1 MAKAVGIDL
10 GTTNS
15 VIAVMEGG
23 RPDVIVNAE
32 GARTTPSVVAYKGE
46 ERLVGQIARRQAALN
61 PAATLFEVKR
71 FIGRRWDEVKEE
83 AARSPF
89 HVKEGPSGSV
99 RIEVEG
105 KDLAPEQV
113 SAEVLRKLVTDA
125 GAKLGQ
131 KITDAVITVPA
142 YFDNSQR
149 EATKQAGEIAGLNV
163 LRVINEPTAAALAY
177 GLERKGNETVL
188 VFDLGGGTF
197 DVTILELGEGVFEVK
212 STSGDTALG
221 GADFDQHIVDWLAE
235 EFNKEHSFD
244 LRKDKQALQRLIEA
258 AEKAKIE
265 LSNAS
270 ETSISLPFI
279 TFDPENR
286 TPMHLETTLTRAKF
300 EELTADLLKRVR
312 QPVEQALSD
321 AKLSASE
328 INEIILVG
336 GSTRIPA
343 VKRIVQEIT
352 NKTPNE
358 SVNPDEAVALGAAV
372 QAGIIQGD
380 SSLGDIVLV
389 DVTPLT
395 LGVEVKGGMIAPM
408 ITRNTAVPAKKTEI
422 YTTADNN
429 QPGVEINVLQGERPV
444 AADNKS
450 LGRFKLEGIPP
461 MPAGRPQIEVT
472 FDIDANGI
480 LHVNAKEKTSG
491 KEASIRIE
499 NTTTLDKN
507 DVERMVQE
515 AEQNASADKERKEKI
530 EKRNA
535 LDSLRVQASQ
545 QIEEN
550 ANAPQEAKDKLKA
563 LADEAEQV
571 VNSDD
576 DDKISDVQ
584 KRLEEELR
592 AFMTANQAAGD
603 AGATTAQAEPNQND
617 TVDATEQTNSTE
629 TGKVSTEKK
638 DDVVDA
644 DFKPV

>member
-1 MAKAVGIDL
+1 MPKAVGIDL

-15 VIAVMEGG
+15 VISVMEGG
-23 RPDVIVNAE
+23 RPEVIVNAE
-32 GARTTPSVVAYKGE
+32 GARTTPSVVAYKGD

-71 FIGRRWDEVKEE
+71 FIGRRWDEIKEE
-83 AARSPF
+83 AGRSPF
-89 HVKEGPSGSV
+89 TVKEGPGGSV
-99 RIEVEG
+99 RIEVNG
-105 KDLAPEQV
+105 QDLAPEQV
-113 SAEVLRKLVTDA
+113 SAEVLRKLVNDA
-125 GAKLGQ
+125 SAKLGE
-131 KITDAVITVPA
+131 KIKDVVITVPA

-197 DVTILELGEGVFEVK
+197 DVTILELGDGVFEVK
-212 STSGDTALG
+212 STSGDTHLG
-221 GADFDQHIVDWLAE
+221 GADFDQRIVDWLAT
-235 EFNKEHSFD
+235 EFQKDNSFD

-265 LSNAS
+265 LSNAT

-279 TFDPENR
+279 TFDPETR
-286 TPMHLETTLTRAKF
+286 TPMHLERTLSRAKF
-300 EELTADLLKRVR
+300 EEITSDLLRRVR
-312 QPVEQALSD
+312 KPVEQALAD
-321 AKLSASE
+321 AKLDASKIDE
-328 INEIILVG
+328 VILVG

-343 VKRIVQEIT
+343 VKRIVQELIG
-352 NKTPNE
+352 KTPNE

-408 ITRNTAVPAKKTEI
+408 ITRNTTVPAKKTEI
-422 YTTADNN
+422 YTTAENN
-429 QPGVEINVLQGERPV
+429 QPGVEINVLQGERPM

-461 MPAGRPQIEVT
+461 MRAGQAQIEVT

-480 LHVNAKEKTSG
+480 LHVTAKEKTSG
-491 KEASIRIE
+491 KESSIRIE
-499 NTTTLDKN
+499 NTTTLDKS

-515 AEQNASADKERKEKI
+515 AEQNAAADKLRREKV
-530 EKRNA
+530 EKRNN
-535 LDSLRVQASQ
+535 LDSLRVQATS

-550 ANAPQEAKDKLKA
+550 EGAAQAAKDKLKA
-563 LADEAEQV
+563 AADEAEEAIR
-571 VNSDD
+571 SDD
-576 DDKISDVQ
+576 DARIEAAQ
-584 KRLEEELR
+584 KNLEEELR
-592 AFMTANQAAGD
+592 AFMTAAQGQGQAQGD
-603 AGATTAQAEPNQND
+603 D
-617 TVDATEQTNSTE
+617 TVNL
-629 TGKVSTEKK
+629 GKDKQD
-638 DDVVDA
+638 DDVIDA
-644 DFKPV
+644 DFKPAE

>member
-23 RPDVIVNAE
+23 RPEVIVNAE
-32 GARTTPSVVAYKGE
+32 GARTTPSVIAYKGE
-46 ERLVGQIARRQAALN
+46 ETLVGQIARRQAALN

-89 HVKEGPSGSV
+89 TVKEGPGGSV
-99 RIEVEG
+99 RIEVNG

-113 SAEVLRKLVTDA
+113 SAEVLRKLVGDA
-125 GAKLGQ
+125 SSKLGQ

-149 EATKQAGEIAGLNV
+149 EATRQAGEIAGLNV

-197 DVTILELGEGVFEVK
+197 DVTILELGDGVFEVK
-212 STSGDTALG
+212 STAGDTHLG
-221 GADFDQHIVDWLAE
+221 GADFDHRIVDWLAE
-235 EFNKEHSFD
+235 EFQKEHNFD

-258 AEKAKIE
+258 AEKAKID

-279 TFDPENR
+279 TFDPETR
-286 TPMHLETTLTRAKF
+286 TPMHVEKTLSRAKF
-300 EELTADLLKRVR
+300 EELTADLLRRVR
-312 QPVEQALSD
+312 KPVEQALSD
-321 AKLSASE
+321 AKLSASQ
-328 INEIILVG
+328 INEVILVG

-352 NKTPNE
+352 GKTPNE

-408 ITRNTAVPAKKTEI
+408 ITRNTTVPAKKTEI
-422 YTTADNN
+422 YTTAENN
-429 QPGVEINVLQGERPV
+429 QPGVEINVLQGERPM

-461 MPAGRPQIEVT
+461 MPAGRAQIEVT

-480 LHVNAKEKTSG
+480 LNVTAREKTTG
-491 KEASIRIE
+491 KESSIRIE
-499 NTTTLDKN
+499 NTTTLDKS

-515 AEQNASADKERKEKI
+515 AEQNAAADKARKEKV
-530 EKRNA
+530 EKRNQ
-535 LDSLRVQASQ
+535 LDSLRVQALQ

-550 ANAPQEAKDKLKA
+550 TAASQDAKDKLKA
-563 LADEAEQV
+563 LTDEAEEAVQ
-571 VNSDD
+571 SDD
-576 DDKISDVQ
+576 EGKISDVQ

-592 AFMTANQAAGD
+592 TFMTANQSNNEG
-603 AGATTAQAEPNQND
+603 T
-617 TVDATEQTNSTE
+617 ATEA
-629 TGKVSTEKK
+629 KK
-638 DDVVDA
+638 DDDVVDA
-644 DFKPV
+644 DFKPAD

>member
-1 MAKAVGIDL
+1 MPKAVGIDL

-23 RPDVIVNAE
+23 RPEVIVNAE

-71 FIGRRWDEVKEE
+71 FIGRNWNEVKDE

-89 HVKEGPSGSV
+89 TVKEGPSGSV
-99 RIEVEG
+99 RIEVNG

-113 SAEVLRKLVTDA
+113 SAEVLRKMVADA
-125 GAKLGQ
+125 SAKLGVSI
-131 KITDAVITVPA
+131 KDVVITVPA

-177 GLERKGNETVL
+177 GLERKGNETIL

-197 DVTILELGEGVFEVK
+197 DVTILELGDGVFEVK
-212 STSGDTALG
+212 STSGDTHLG
-221 GADFDQHIVDWLAE
+221 GADFDQRIVDWLAG
-235 EFNKEHSFD
+235 EFQKDHNFD

-258 AEKAKIE
+258 SEKAKIE
-265 LSNAS
+265 LSSAS

-279 TFDPENR
+279 TFDPETR
-286 TPMHLETTLTRAKF
+286 TPMHLERTLSRAKF
-300 EELTADLLKRVR
+300 EEMTADLLRRVR
-312 QPVEQALSD
+312 EPVQQALAD
-321 AKLSASE
+321 AKLDASKIDE
-328 INEIILVG
+328 VILVG

-343 VKRIVQEIT
+343 VKRIVQDIIG
-352 NKTPNE
+352 KTPNE

-372 QAGIIQGD
+372 QAGIILGD

-422 YTTADNN
+422 YTTAENN
-429 QPGVEINVLQGERPV
+429 QPGVEIVVLQGERPM
-444 AADNKS
+444 ASDNKS

-461 MPAGRPQIEVT
+461 MPAGRAQIEVT

-480 LHVNAKEKTSG
+480 LHVTAKEKTSG
-491 KEASIRIE
+491 KESSIRIE
-499 NTTTLDKN
+499 NTTTLDKS
-507 DVERMVQE
+507 DVEKMVRE
-515 AEQNASADKERKEKI
+515 AEQNADADKLRREKV

-535 LDSLRVQASQ
+535 LDSLRVQAVQ
-545 QIEEN
+545 AIEEN
-550 ANAPQEAKDKLKA
+550 ASADQGLKDKVKA
-563 LADEAEQV
+563 LADEAEEAIRT
-571 VNSDD
+571 DD
-576 DDKISDVQ
+576 DAKISDVQ
-584 KRLEEELR
+584 KRLEEGLREL
-592 AFMTANQAAGD
+592 MTAAQQAGAAPAAEPQSAAGQARKDD
-603 AGATTAQAEPNQND
+603 A
-617 TVDATEQTNSTE
+617 
-629 TGKVSTEKK
+629 
-638 DDVVDA
+638 DVVDA
-644 DFKPV
+644 DFKPAD

>member
-23 RPDVIVNAE
+23 RPEVIVNAE
-32 GARTTPSVVAYKGE
+32 GNRTTPSVVAYKGD

-61 PAATLFEVKR
+61 PQATLFEVKR
-71 FIGRRWDEVKEE
+71 FIGRRWDEVKED
-83 AARSPF
+83 AARTPF
-89 HVKEGPSGSV
+89 TVKEGPGGSV

-113 SAEVLRKLVTDA
+113 SAEVLRKLVGDA
-125 GAKLGQ
+125 SAKLGQ

-177 GLERKGNETVL
+177 GLERQGDETIL

-197 DVTILELGEGVFEVK
+197 DVTILELGDGVFEVK
-212 STSGDTALG
+212 STAGDTHLG
-221 GADFDQHIVDWLAE
+221 GADFDHRIVDWLAD
-235 EFNKEHSFD
+235 EFNKEHNFD

-279 TFDPENR
+279 TFDPETR
-286 TPMHLETTLTRAKF
+286 TPLHLERSLSRAKF

-312 QPVEQALSD
+312 QPVEQAMRDAGISSSD
-321 AKLSASE
+321 L
-328 INEIILVG
+328 NEVILVG

-343 VKRIVQEIT
+343 VKRIVQDIT
-352 NKTPNE
+352 GKTPNE

-380 SSLGDIVLV
+380 SNLGDIVLV

-422 YTTADNN
+422 YTTAENN
-429 QPGVEINVLQGERPV
+429 QPGVEINVLQGERPM

-461 MPAGRPQIEVT
+461 MRAGQAQIEVT

-480 LHVNAKEKTSG
+480 LNVTAKEKTTG
-491 KEASIRIE
+491 KESSITIE
-499 NTTTLDKN
+499 NTTTLDKS

-515 AEQNASADKERKEKI
+515 AEQNAEADKQRKERV
-530 EKRNA
+530 EKRNM
-535 LDSLRVQASQ
+535 LDQMRVQALQ
-545 QIEEN
+545 QIDEN
-550 ANAPQEAKDKLKA
+550 AAAPQDAKDRLKA
-563 LADEAEQV
+563 VADEAEQA

-576 DDKISDVQ
+576 DARIAEVQ
-584 KRLEEELR
+584 GRLEEELR
-592 AFMTANQAAGD
+592 NFMTQNSSAAQGQAD
-603 AGATTAQAEPNQND
+603 AGQPGAAAQGQD
-617 TVDATEQTNSTE
+617 
-629 TGKVSTEKK
+629 
-638 DDVVDA
+638 DDVIDA
-644 DFKPV
+644 DFTPADDNK

>member
-32 GARTTPSVVAYKGE
+32 GGRTTPSVVAYKGE

-61 PAATLFEVKR
+61 PASTLFEVKR

-89 HVKEGPSGSV
+89 TVKEGPGGSV
-99 RIEVEG
+99 RITVDG

-113 SAEVLRKLVTDA
+113 SAEVLRKLVQDA
-125 GAKLGQ
+125 SAKLGQ

-197 DVTILELGEGVFEVK
+197 DVTILELGDGVFEVK
-212 STSGDTALG
+212 STAGDTHLG
-221 GADFDQHIVDWLAE
+221 GADFDHRIVDWLAG
-235 EFNKEHSFD
+235 EFQKEHSFD

-258 AEKAKIE
+258 AEKAKID

-270 ETSISLPFI
+270 ETTISLPFI
-279 TFDPENR
+279 TFDPETR
-286 TPMHLETTLTRAKF
+286 TPMHLERTLTRAKF
-300 EELTADLLKRVR
+300 EELTADLLRRVR
-312 QPVEQALSD
+312 KPVEQALSD
-321 AKLSASE
+321 AKLDASKIDE
-328 INEIILVG
+328 VILVG

-380 SSLGDIVLV
+380 SALGDIVLV

-408 ITRNTAVPAKKTEI
+408 ITRNTTVPAKKTEI
-422 YTTADNN
+422 YTTAENN
-429 QPGVEINVLQGERPV
+429 QPGVEINVLQGERPM
-444 AADNKS
+444 ASDNKS

-461 MPAGRPQIEVT
+461 MRAGQPQIEVT

-480 LHVNAKEKTSG
+480 LHVTAKEKQSG
-491 KEASIRIE
+491 KESSIRIE
-499 NTTTLDKN
+499 NTTTLDKS

-515 AEQNASADKERKEKI
+515 AEQNAAADKARKERV
-530 EKRNA
+530 EKRNN
-535 LDSLRVQASQ
+535 LDSLRVQALA

-550 ANAPQEAKDKLKA
+550 EGAAQDAKDRLKA
-563 LADEAEQV
+563 AADEAEEAV
-571 VNSDD
+571 RADD
-576 DDKISDVQ
+576 DAKIDAAQ
-584 KRLEEELR
+584 KKLEEELR
-592 AFMTANQAAGD
+592 GFMTAAQQGQAQPQAD
-603 AGATTAQAEPNQND
+603 AG
-617 TVDATEQTNSTE
+617 
-629 TGKVSTEKK
+629 TGSAPKAD
-638 DDVVDA
+638 DDVIDA
-644 DFKPV
+644 DFKPAE

>member
-1 MAKAVGIDL
+1 MPKAVGIDL

-15 VIAVMEGG
+15 VISVMEGG
-23 RPDVIVNAE
+23 RPEVIVNAE
-32 GARTTPSVVAYKGE
+32 GARTTPSVVAFKGD

-61 PAATLFEVKR
+61 PQATLFEVKR
-71 FIGRRWDEVKEE
+71 FIGRRWDEVSEE

-89 HVKEGPSGSV
+89 KVKEGPGGSV
-99 RIEVEG
+99 RIEVAG
-105 KDLAPEQV
+105 KDYAPEQV
-113 SAEVLRKLVTDA
+113 SAEVLRKLVQDA
-125 GAKLGQ
+125 SAKLGE
-131 KITDAVITVPA
+131 KIRDVVITVPA

-197 DVTILELGEGVFEVK
+197 DVTILELGDGVFEVK
-212 STSGDTALG
+212 STSGDTHLG
-221 GADFDQHIVDWLAE
+221 GADFDQRIVNWLAT
-235 EFNKEHSFD
+235 EFQKENSFD
-244 LRKDKQALQRLIEA
+244 LRKDPQALQRLIEA

-270 ETSISLPFI
+270 ETTISLPFI
-279 TFDPENR
+279 TFDPETR
-286 TPMHLETTLTRAKF
+286 TPQHLERNLSRAKF
-300 EELTADLLKRVR
+300 EELTADLLRRVR

-321 AKLSASE
+321 AKLSASG
-328 INEIILVG
+328 IDEIILVG

-343 VKRIVQEIT
+343 VKRIVQELT
-352 NKTPNE
+352 GKTPNE

-395 LGVEVKGGMIAPM
+395 MGVEVKGGMIAPM
-408 ITRNTAVPAKKTEI
+408 ITRNTTVPAKKTEI
-422 YTTADNN
+422 YTTAENN
-429 QPGVEINVLQGERPV
+429 QPGVEINVLQGERPM

-480 LHVNAKEKTSG
+480 LHVTAREKTSG

-499 NTTTLDKN
+499 NTTTLDKS
-507 DVERMVQE
+507 DVEKMVQE
-515 AEQNASADKERKEKI
+515 AEQNAEADKKRRERV
-530 EKRNA
+530 EKRNN
-535 LDSLRVQASQ
+535 LDSLRVQALG

-550 ANAPQEAKDKLKA
+550 AGASEDAKTKLKA
-563 LADEAEQV
+563 AADEAEEAV
-571 VNSDD
+571 RSDD
-576 DDKISDVQ
+576 DQKIADAQ

-592 AFMTANQAAGD
+592 TFMTASQSQGGQGPQDGPQGGRGAAR
-603 AGATTAQAEPNQND
+603 QE
-617 TVDATEQTNSTE
+617 
-629 TGKVSTEKK
+629 
-638 DDVVDA
+638 DDVIDA
-644 DFKPV
+644 DFKPAE

>member
-1 MAKAVGIDL
+1 MPKAVGIDL

-71 FIGRRWDEVKEE
+71 FIGRNWNEVKDE

-89 HVKEGPSGSV
+89 TVKEGPSGSV
-99 RIEVEG
+99 RIEVNG

-113 SAEVLRKLVTDA
+113 SAEVLRKMVADA
-125 GAKLGQ
+125 SSKLGVSI
-131 KITDAVITVPA
+131 KDVVITVPA

-177 GLERKGNETVL
+177 GLERKGNETIL

-197 DVTILELGEGVFEVK
+197 DVTILELGDGVFEVK
-212 STSGDTALG
+212 STSGDTHLG
-221 GADFDQHIVDWLAE
+221 GADFDQRIVDWLAG
-235 EFNKEHSFD
+235 EFQKEHSFD

-258 AEKAKIE
+258 SEKAKIE
-265 LSNAS
+265 LSSAS

-279 TFDPENR
+279 TFDPETR
-286 TPMHLETTLTRAKF
+286 TPMHLERTLSRAKF
-300 EELTADLLKRVR
+300 EEMTADLLKRVR
-312 QPVEQALSD
+312 EPVQQALAD
-321 AKLSASE
+321 AKLDASKIDE
-328 INEIILVG
+328 VILVG

-343 VKRIVQEIT
+343 VKRIVQDIIG
-352 NKTPNE
+352 KTPNE

-372 QAGIIQGD
+372 QAGIILGD

-422 YTTADNN
+422 YTTAENN
-429 QPGVEINVLQGERPV
+429 QPGVEIVVLQGERPM

-461 MPAGRPQIEVT
+461 MPAGRAQIEVT

-480 LHVNAKEKTSG
+480 LHVTAKEKTSG
-491 KEASIRIE
+491 KESSIRIE
-499 NTTTLDKN
+499 NTTTLDKG
-507 DVERMVQE
+507 DVEKMVRE
-515 AEQNASADKERKEKI
+515 AEQNADADKVRREKV

-535 LDSLRVQASQ
+535 LDSLRVQATQ
-545 QIEEN
+545 AIEEN
-550 ANAPQEAKDKLKA
+550 ASADQGLKDKVKG
-563 LADEAEQV
+563 LADEAEEAIRT
-571 VNSDD
+571 DD
-576 DDKISDVQ
+576 DAKIADVQ
-584 KRLEEELR
+584 KRLEEGLREL
-592 AFMTANQAAGD
+592 MTAAQQAPAGEQPAADRKDD
-603 AGATTAQAEPNQND
+603 A
-617 TVDATEQTNSTE
+617 
-629 TGKVSTEKK
+629 
-638 DDVVDA
+638 DVVDA
-644 DFKPV
+644 DFKPAD

>member
-23 RPDVIVNAE
+23 RPEVIVNAE
-32 GARTTPSVVAYKGE
+32 GNRTTPSVVAYKGD

-61 PAATLFEVKR
+61 PQATLFEVKR
-71 FIGRRWDEVKEE
+71 FIGRRWDEVKDE

-89 HVKEGPSGSV
+89 TVKEGPGGSV
-99 RIEVEG
+99 RIEVDG
-105 KDLAPEQV
+105 KDYAPEQV
-113 SAEVLRKLVTDA
+113 SAEVLRKLVGDA
-125 GAKLGQ
+125 SAKLGQ

-177 GLERKGNETVL
+177 GLERKGDETIL

-197 DVTILELGEGVFEVK
+197 DVTILELGDGVFEVK
-212 STSGDTALG
+212 STSGDTSLG
-221 GADFDQHIVDWLAE
+221 GADFDQRIVDWLAE
-235 EFNKEHSFD
+235 EFNKEHNFD

-279 TFDPENR
+279 TFDPETR
-286 TPMHLETTLTRAKF
+286 TPLHLERTLSRAKF

-312 QPVEQALSD
+312 QPVEQAMRDAGVSSSD
-321 AKLSASE
+321 L
-328 INEIILVG
+328 NEVILVG

-343 VKRIVQEIT
+343 VKRIVKDLTGKE
-352 NKTPNE
+352 PNE

-380 SSLGDIVLV
+380 SNLGDIVLV

-422 YTTADNN
+422 YTTAENN
-429 QPGVEINVLQGERPV
+429 QPGVEINVLQGERPM

-461 MPAGRPQIEVT
+461 MRAGQAQIEVT

-480 LHVNAKEKTSG
+480 LNVTAKEKTTG
-491 KEASIRIE
+491 KESSITIE
-499 NTTTLDKN
+499 NTTTLDKS
-507 DVERMVQE
+507 DVERMVKE
-515 AEQNASADKERKEKI
+515 AEQNAEADKARKERV

-535 LDSLRVQASQ
+535 LDQMRVQALQ
-545 QIEEN
+545 QIDEN
-550 ANAPQEAKDKLKA
+550 AAAPQDAKDRLKA
-563 LADEAEQV
+563 VADEAEQAV
-571 VNSDD
+571 GSDD
-576 DDKISDVQ
+576 DSRIAEVQ
-584 KRLEEELR
+584 GRLEEELR
-592 AFMTANQAAGD
+592 NFMTQNSAAAGAQEG
-603 AGATTAQAEPNQND
+603 AGQPGAAQDQ
-617 TVDATEQTNSTE
+617 
-629 TGKVSTEKK
+629 
-638 DDVVDA
+638 DDVIDA
-644 DFKPV
+644 DFKPADDNK

>member
-32 GARTTPSVVAYKGE
+32 GGRTTPSVVAYKGE

-61 PAATLFEVKR
+61 PASTLFEVKR

-89 HVKEGPSGSV
+89 TVKEGPGGSV
-99 RIEVEG
+99 RITVDG

-113 SAEVLRKLVTDA
+113 SAEVLRKLVQDA
-125 GAKLGQ
+125 SAKLGQ

-197 DVTILELGEGVFEVK
+197 DVTILELGDGVFEVK
-212 STSGDTALG
+212 STAGDTHLG
-221 GADFDQHIVDWLAE
+221 GADFDHRIVDWLAG
-235 EFNKEHSFD
+235 EFQKEHSFD

-258 AEKAKIE
+258 AEKAKID

-270 ETSISLPFI
+270 ETTISLPFI
-279 TFDPENR
+279 TFDPETR
-286 TPMHLETTLTRAKF
+286 TPMHLERTLTRAKF
-300 EELTADLLKRVR
+300 EELTADLLRRVR
-312 QPVEQALSD
+312 KPVEQALSD
-321 AKLSASE
+321 AKLDASKIDE
-328 INEIILVG
+328 VILVG

-380 SSLGDIVLV
+380 SALGDIVLV

-408 ITRNTAVPAKKTEI
+408 ITRNTTVPAKKTEI
-422 YTTADNN
+422 YTTAENN
-429 QPGVEINVLQGERPV
+429 QPGVEINVLQGERPM
-444 AADNKS
+444 ASDNKS

-461 MPAGRPQIEVT
+461 MRAGQPQIEVT

-480 LHVNAKEKTSG
+480 LHVTAKEKQSG
-491 KEASIRIE
+491 KESSIRIE
-499 NTTTLDKN
+499 NTTTLDKS

-515 AEQNASADKERKEKI
+515 AEQNAAADKARKERV
-530 EKRNA
+530 EKRNN
-535 LDSLRVQASQ
+535 LDSLRVQALA

-550 ANAPQEAKDKLKA
+550 EGAAQDAKDRLKA
-563 LADEAEQV
+563 AADEAEEAV
-571 VNSDD
+571 RADD
-576 DDKISDVQ
+576 DAKIDAAQ
-584 KRLEEELR
+584 KKLEEELR
-592 AFMTANQAAGD
+592 GFMTAAQQGQAQPQAD
-603 AGATTAQAEPNQND
+603 AGAGSAPKAD
-617 TVDATEQTNSTE
+617 
-629 TGKVSTEKK
+629 
-638 DDVVDA
+638 DDVIDA
-644 DFKPV
+644 DFKPAE

>member
-23 RPDVIVNAE
+23 RPEVIVNAE

-71 FIGRRWDEVKEE
+71 FIGRRWDEIKDE
-83 AARSPF
+83 AERSPF
-89 HVKEGPSGSV
+89 NVKEGPGGSV
-99 RIEVEG
+99 RIEVDG

-113 SAEVLRKLVTDA
+113 SAEVLRKLVSDA
-125 GAKLGQ
+125 SSKLGQ

-197 DVTILELGEGVFEVK
+197 DVTILELGDGVFEVK
-212 STSGDTALG
+212 STAGDTHLG
-221 GADFDQHIVDWLAE
+221 GADFDHRIVNWLAE
-235 EFNKEHSFD
+235 EFEKEHNFD

-286 TPMHLETTLTRAKF
+286 TPMHLERTLSRAKF
-300 EELTADLLKRVR
+300 EELTADLLRRVR
-312 QPVEQALSD
+312 KPVEQALAD
-321 AKLSASE
+321 AKLDSSKIDE
-328 INEIILVG
+328 VILVG

-343 VKRIVQEIT
+343 VKRIVQELIS
-352 NKTPNE
+352 KAPNE
-358 SVNPDEAVALGAAV
+358 SINPDEAVALGAAV

-380 SSLGDIVLV
+380 SDLGDIVLV

-408 ITRNTAVPAKKTEI
+408 ITRNTTVPAKKTEI

-429 QPGVEINVLQGERPV
+429 QPGVEINVLQGERPM

-480 LHVNAKEKTSG
+480 LNVTAKEKTSG

-499 NTTTLDKN
+499 NTTTLDKS
-507 DVERMVQE
+507 DVERMVEE
-515 AEQNASADKERKEKI
+515 AEQNAEADKARKEKV
-530 EKRNA
+530 EKRNT
-535 LDSLRVQASQ
+535 LDSMRVQALT

-550 ANAPQEAKDKLKA
+550 EKAPQEAKDKLKA
-563 LADEAEQV
+563 AADEAEAAIS
-571 VNSDD
+571 SDD
-576 DDKISDVQ
+576 DDKIAEAQ
-584 KRLEEELR
+584 KKLEEELR
-592 AFMTANQAAGD
+592 TFMTENQPAGEAGP
-603 AGATTAQAEPNQND
+603 AGAAADGPD
-617 TVDATEQTNSTE
+617 L
-629 TGKVSTEKK
+629 GKKEGADKK
-638 DDVVDA
+638 DDDVIDA
-644 DFKPV
+644 DFKPAD

>member
-1 MAKAVGIDL
+1 MPKAVGIDL

-23 RPDVIVNAE
+23 RPEVIVNAE

-61 PAATLFEVKR
+61 PQATLFEVKR

-83 AARSPF
+83 ASRSPF
-89 HVKEGPSGSV
+89 TVKEGPGGSV
-99 RIEVEG
+99 RIEVNG

-113 SAEVLRKLVTDA
+113 SAEVLRKLVSDA
-125 GAKLGQ
+125 SAKLGQ
-131 KITDAVITVPA
+131 KVTEAVITVPA

-177 GLERKGNETVL
+177 GLEKKGNETVL

-197 DVTILELGEGVFEVK
+197 DVTVLEIGDGVFEVK
-212 STSGDTALG
+212 STAGDTHLG
-221 GADFDQHIVDWLAE
+221 GADFDYRIVDWLAQD
-235 EFNKEHSFD
+235 FQKEHNFD

-258 AEKAKIE
+258 AEKAKID

-279 TFDPENR
+279 TFDPETR
-286 TPMHLETTLTRAKF
+286 TPMHLEKALTRAKF

-321 AKLSASE
+321 AKMSASDL
-328 INEIILVG
+328 NEVIMVG

-352 NKTPNE
+352 GKTPNE

-380 SSLGDIVLV
+380 SALGDIVLV

-395 LGVEVKGGMIAPM
+395 LGVEVRGGMINPM
-408 ITRNTAVPAKKTEI
+408 ISRNTPVPAKKTEV
-422 YTTADNN
+422 YTTAENN
-429 QPGVEINVLQGERPV
+429 QPGVEVVVLQGERPM

-461 MPAGRPQIEVT
+461 MPAGQPQIEVT

-480 LHVNAKEKTSG
+480 LNVTAKERTTG

-507 DVERMVQE
+507 DVERMVRE
-515 AEQNASADKERKEKI
+515 AEQNASADKQRREKV
-530 EKRNA
+530 EKRNS
-535 LDSLRVQASQ
+535 LDQLRVQAQ
-545 QIEEN
+545 QQLDD
-550 ANAPQEAKDKLKA
+550 AASADQGSKDKLKA
-563 LADEAEQV
+563 SIDTAEEAIR
-571 VNSDD
+571 SDD
-576 DDKISDVQ
+576 DGRIADAQ
-584 KRLEEELR
+584 KRLEEDLR
-592 AFMTANQAAGD
+592 SFMTA
-603 AGATTAQAEPNQND
+603 AQATQGQP
-617 TVDATEQTNSTE
+617 DAAQAQQPRQD
-629 TGKVSTEKK
+629 
-638 DDVVDA
+638 DDVIDA
-644 DFKPV
+644 DFKPAE

>member
-1 MAKAVGIDL
+1 MPKAVGIDL

-23 RPDVIVNAE
+23 RPEVIVNAE
-32 GARTTPSVVAYKGE
+32 GARTTPSVVAYKGD

-89 HVKEGPSGSV
+89 TVKEGPGGSV
-99 RIEVEG
+99 RIEVNG
-105 KDLAPEQV
+105 QDLAPEQV
-113 SAEVLRKLVTDA
+113 SAEVLRKLVNDA
-125 GAKLGQ
+125 SAKLGE
-131 KITDAVITVPA
+131 KIKDVVVTVPA

-197 DVTILELGEGVFEVK
+197 DVTILELGDGVFEVK
-212 STSGDTALG
+212 STSGDTHLG
-221 GADFDQHIVDWLAE
+221 GADFDQRIVDWLAT
-235 EFNKEHSFD
+235 EFQKDNSFD

-270 ETSISLPFI
+270 ETTISLPFI
-279 TFDPENR
+279 TFDPETR
-286 TPMHLETTLTRAKF
+286 TPMHLERTLSRAKF
-300 EELTADLLKRVR
+300 EELTADLLRRVR
-312 QPVEQALSD
+312 KPVEQALAD
-321 AKLSASE
+321 AKLDAGKIDE
-328 INEIILVG
+328 VILVG

-343 VKRIVQEIT
+343 VKRIVQDIIG
-352 NKTPNE
+352 KTPNE

-408 ITRNTAVPAKKTEI
+408 ITRNTTVPAKKTEI
-422 YTTADNN
+422 YTTAENN
-429 QPGVEINVLQGERPV
+429 QPGVEINVLQGERPM
-444 AADNKS
+444 ANDNKS

-461 MPAGRPQIEVT
+461 MRAGQPQIEVT

-480 LHVNAKEKTSG
+480 LHVTAKEKQSG
-491 KEASIRIE
+491 KESSIRIE
-499 NTTTLDKN
+499 NTTTLDKS

-515 AEQNASADKERKEKI
+515 AEQNAAADKQRREKV
-530 EKRNA
+530 EKRNN
-535 LDSLRVQASQ
+535 LDSLRVQALG

-550 ANAPQEAKDKLKA
+550 EGAAADAKDKLKA
-563 LADEAEQV
+563 AADEAEEAV
-571 VNSDD
+571 RSDD
-576 DDKISDVQ
+576 DARIDAAQ
-584 KRLEEELR
+584 KKLEEELR
-592 AFMTANQAAGD
+592 TFMTA
-603 AGATTAQAEPNQND
+603 AQAQGQDGAAQGQPQAKAD
-617 TVDATEQTNSTE
+617 
-629 TGKVSTEKK
+629 
-638 DDVVDA
+638 DDVIDA
-644 DFKPV
+644 DFKPAE

>member
-15 VIAVMEGG
+15 VISVMEGG
-23 RPDVIVNAE
+23 RPEVIVNAE
-32 GARTTPSVVAYKGE
+32 GGRTTPSVVAYKGE

-89 HVKEGPSGSV
+89 KVKEGPNGSV
-99 RIEVEG
+99 RIEVNG
-105 KDLAPEQV
+105 QDLAPEQV
-113 SAEVLRKLVTDA
+113 SAEVLRKLVSDA
-125 GAKLGQ
+125 SAKLGQ
-131 KITDAVITVPA
+131 KITEAVITVPA

-149 EATKQAGEIAGLNV
+149 EATRQAGEIAGLNV

-197 DVTILELGEGVFEVK
+197 DVTVLELGDGVFEVK
-212 STSGDTALG
+212 STAGDTHLG
-221 GADFDQHIVDWLAE
+221 GADFDHRIVDWLAD
-235 EFNKEHSFD
+235 EFNKEHNFD

-258 AEKAKIE
+258 AEKAKID

-279 TFDPENR
+279 TFDPETR
-286 TPMHLETTLTRAKF
+286 TPMHLERTLSRAKF
-300 EELTADLLKRVR
+300 EELTADLLRRVR

-321 AKLSASE
+321 AKLSASD
-328 INEIILVG
+328 INEVILVG

-343 VKRIVQEIT
+343 VKRIVQDLVG
-352 NKTPNE
+352 KTPNE

-380 SSLGDIVLV
+380 SALGDIVLV

-408 ITRNTAVPAKKTEI
+408 ITRNTTVPAKKTEI
-422 YTTADNN
+422 YTTAENN
-429 QPGVEINVLQGERPV
+429 QPGVEINVLQGERPM

-461 MPAGRPQIEVT
+461 MRAGQAQIEVT

-480 LHVNAKEKTSG
+480 LNVTAREKTSG
-491 KEASIRIE
+491 KESSITIE
-499 NTTTLDKN
+499 NTTTLDKG
-507 DVERMVQE
+507 DVERMVKE
-515 AEQNASADKERKEKI
+515 AEQNAAADKARKEKV
-530 EKRNA
+530 EKRNN
-535 LDSLRVQASQ
+535 LDSLRVQAVQ
-545 QIEEN
+545 QLEEN
-550 ANAPQEAKDKLKA
+550 EGAAQDAKDKLKA
-563 LADEAEQV
+563 AADEAEEAV
-571 VNSDD
+571 RSDD
-576 DDKISDVQ
+576 DAKIEGAQ
-584 KRLEEELR
+584 KKLEEELR
-592 AFMTANQAAGD
+592 SFMTAQQSAGQTQE
-603 AGATTAQAEPNQND
+603 GTAQPGAQAKQD
-617 TVDATEQTNSTE
+617 
-629 TGKVSTEKK
+629 
-638 DDVVDA
+638 DDVIDA
-644 DFKPV
+644 DFKPAE

>member
-23 RPDVIVNAE
+23 RPEVIVNAE
-32 GARTTPSVVAYKGE
+32 GGRTTPSVVAYKGD

-83 AARSPF
+83 AGRSPF
-89 HVKEGPSGSV
+89 TVKEGPSGSV
-99 RIEVEG
+99 RITVNG
-105 KDLAPEQV
+105 QDLAPEQV
-113 SAEVLRKLVTDA
+113 SAEVLRKMVADA
-125 GAKLGQ
+125 SAKLGQ

-177 GLERKGNETVL
+177 GLEKKGNETVL

-197 DVTILELGEGVFEVK
+197 DVTILELGDGVFEVK
-212 STSGDTALG
+212 STAGDTHLG
-221 GADFDQHIVDWLAE
+221 GADFDHRIVDWLAE
-235 EFNKEHSFD
+235 EFNKEHNFD

-258 AEKAKIE
+258 AEKAKID

-286 TPMHLETTLTRAKF
+286 TPMHLERSLTRAKF
-300 EELTADLLKRVR
+300 EELTADLLRRVR
-312 QPVEQALSD
+312 KPVEQALSD
-321 AKLSASE
+321 AKLDASKIDE
-328 INEIILVG
+328 VILVG

-352 NKTPNE
+352 KKTPNE

-380 SSLGDIVLV
+380 ASLGDIVLV

-408 ITRNTAVPAKKTEI
+408 ITRNTTVPAKKTEI
-422 YTTADNN
+422 YTTAENN
-429 QPGVEINVLQGERPV
+429 QPGVEINVLQGERPM
-444 AADNKS
+444 ASDNKS

-461 MPAGRPQIEVT
+461 MRAGQPQIEVT

-480 LHVNAKEKTSG
+480 LHVTAKEKTSG
-491 KEASIRIE
+491 KESSIRIE
-499 NTTTLDKN
+499 NTTTLDKS
-507 DVERMVQE
+507 DVERMVKE
-515 AEQNASADKERKEKI
+515 AEQNAAADKTRKEKV
-530 EKRNA
+530 EKRNQ
-535 LDSLRVQASQ
+535 LDSLRVQAIQ

-550 ANAPQEAKDKLKA
+550 EAAAQDAKDKLKA
-563 LADEAEQV
+563 AADEAEEAV
-571 VNSDD
+571 RSDD
-576 DDKISDVQ
+576 DTKIADAQ
-584 KRLEEELR
+584 KKLEEELR
-592 AFMTANQAAGD
+592 TFMTAQQQQGQAQD
-603 AGATTAQAEPNQND
+603 AGQAQGQPKAD
-617 TVDATEQTNSTE
+617 
-629 TGKVSTEKK
+629 
-638 DDVVDA
+638 DDVIDA
-644 DFKPV
+644 DFKPAE

>member
-23 RPDVIVNAE
+23 RPEVIVNAE
-32 GARTTPSVVAYKGE
+32 GGRTTPSVVAYKGDE
-46 ERLVGQIARRQAALN
+46 TLVGQIARRQAALN

-83 AARSPF
+83 AGRSPF
-89 HVKEGPSGSV
+89 TVKEGPGGSV
-99 RIEVEG
+99 RIEVNG

-113 SAEVLRKLVTDA
+113 SAEVLRKLVSDA
-125 GAKLGQ
+125 SAKLGQ

-177 GLERKGNETVL
+177 GLEKKGNETVL

-197 DVTILELGEGVFEVK
+197 DVTILELGDGVFEVK
-212 STSGDTALG
+212 STAGDTHLG
-221 GADFDQHIVDWLAE
+221 GADFDHRIVDWLAG
-235 EFNKEHSFD
+235 EFQKEHNFD

-258 AEKAKIE
+258 AEKAKID

-270 ETSISLPFI
+270 ETTISLPFI
-279 TFDPENR
+279 TFDPETR
-286 TPMHLETTLTRAKF
+286 TPMHLEKTLTRAKF
-300 EELTADLLKRVR
+300 EELTADLLRRVR
-312 QPVEQALSD
+312 KPVEQALAD
-321 AKLSASE
+321 AKLDASKIDE
-328 INEIILVG
+328 VILVG

-343 VKRIVQEIT
+343 VKRIVQELIG
-352 NKTPNE
+352 KTPNE

-380 SSLGDIVLV
+380 SNLGDIVLV

-395 LGVEVKGGMIAPM
+395 LGVEVKGGMVGPM
-408 ITRNTAVPAKKTEI
+408 IPRNTTIPAKKTEI
-422 YTTADNN
+422 YTTAENN
-429 QPGVEINVLQGERPV
+429 QPGVEINVLQGERPM

-461 MPAGRPQIEVT
+461 MPAGRAQIEVT

-480 LHVNAKEKTSG
+480 LHVTAKEKTSG
-491 KEASIRIE
+491 KESSIRIE
-499 NTTTLDKN
+499 NTTTLDKS

-515 AEQNASADKERKEKI
+515 AEQNAAADKARKEKV
-530 EKRNA
+530 EKRNN
-535 LDSLRVQASQ
+535 LDSLRVQAVQ
-545 QIEEN
+545 QLEEN
-550 ANAPQEAKDKLKA
+550 EGAAQDAKDKLKA
-563 LADEAEQV
+563 AADEAEEAV
-571 VNSDD
+571 RSDD
-576 DDKISDVQ
+576 DAKIADAQ
-584 KRLEEELR
+584 KKLEEELR
-592 AFMTANQAAGD
+592 SFMTAQQSAAQGQPE
-603 AGATTAQAEPNQND
+603 GAQAQANKAD
-617 TVDATEQTNSTE
+617 
-629 TGKVSTEKK
+629 
-638 DDVVDA
+638 DDVIDA
-644 DFKPV
+644 DFKPAE

>member
-23 RPDVIVNAE
+23 RPEVIVNAE
-32 GARTTPSVVAYKGE
+32 GGRTTPSVVAYKGD

-83 AARSPF
+83 AGRSPF
-89 HVKEGPSGSV
+89 TVKEGPGGSV
-99 RIEVEG
+99 RITVNG
-105 KDLAPEQV
+105 QDLAPEQV
-113 SAEVLRKLVTDA
+113 SAEVLRKMVADA
-125 GAKLGQ
+125 SAKLGQ

-177 GLERKGNETVL
+177 GLEKKGNETVL

-197 DVTILELGEGVFEVK
+197 DVTILELGDGVFEVK
-212 STSGDTALG
+212 STAGDTHLG
-221 GADFDQHIVDWLAE
+221 GADFDHRIVDWLAD
-235 EFNKEHSFD
+235 EFNKENNFD

-258 AEKAKIE
+258 AEKAKID

-270 ETSISLPFI
+270 ETTISLPFI

-286 TPMHLETTLTRAKF
+286 TPMHLERTLTRAKF
-300 EELTADLLKRVR
+300 EELTADLLRRVR
-312 QPVEQALSD
+312 KPVEQALSD
-321 AKLSASE
+321 AKLDASKIDE
-328 INEIILVG
+328 VILVG

-352 NKTPNE
+352 KKTPNE

-380 SSLGDIVLV
+380 ASLGDIVLV

-408 ITRNTAVPAKKTEI
+408 ITRNTTVPAKKTEI
-422 YTTADNN
+422 YTTAENN
-429 QPGVEINVLQGERPV
+429 QPGVEINVLQGERPM
-444 AADNKS
+444 ASDNKS

-461 MPAGRPQIEVT
+461 MRAGQPQIEVT

-480 LHVNAKEKTSG
+480 LHVTAKEKTSG
-491 KEASIRIE
+491 KESSIRIE
-499 NTTTLDKN
+499 NTTTLDKS
-507 DVERMVQE
+507 DVERMVKE
-515 AEQNASADKERKEKI
+515 AEQNAAADKTRKEKV
-530 EKRNA
+530 EKRNQ
-535 LDSLRVQASQ
+535 LDSLRVQAIQ

-550 ANAPQEAKDKLKA
+550 EGAAQDAKDKLKA
-563 LADEAEQV
+563 AADEAEEAV
-571 VNSDD
+571 RSDD
-576 DDKISDVQ
+576 DTKIADAQ
-584 KRLEEELR
+584 KKLEEELR
-592 AFMTANQAAGD
+592 TFMTAQQQAGQGQAD
-603 AGATTAQAEPNQND
+603 AGQGQAQSQPKAD
-617 TVDATEQTNSTE
+617 
-629 TGKVSTEKK
+629 
-638 DDVVDA
+638 DDVIDA
-644 DFKPV
+644 DFKPAE

>member
-23 RPDVIVNAE
+23 RPEVIVNAE
-32 GARTTPSVVAYKGE
+32 GGRTTPSVVAYKGDE
-46 ERLVGQIARRQAALN
+46 TLVGQIARRQAALN

-89 HVKEGPSGSV
+89 TVKEGPGGSV
-99 RIEVEG
+99 RISVNG

-113 SAEVLRKLVTDA
+113 SAEVLRKLVSDA
-125 GAKLGQ
+125 SAKLGQ

-197 DVTILELGEGVFEVK
+197 DVTILELGDGVFEVK
-212 STSGDTALG
+212 STAGDTHLG
-221 GADFDQHIVDWLAE
+221 GADFDHRIVDWLAD
-235 EFNKEHSFD
+235 EFGKEHNFD

-258 AEKAKIE
+258 AEKAKID

-279 TFDPENR
+279 TFDPETR
-286 TPMHLETTLTRAKF
+286 TPMHLEKTLTRAKF
-300 EELTADLLKRVR
+300 EELTADLLRRVR

-321 AKLSASE
+321 AKLSASQ
-328 INEIILVG
+328 INEVILVG

-352 NKTPNE
+352 GKTPNE

-408 ITRNTAVPAKKTEI
+408 ITRNTTVPAKKTEI
-422 YTTADNN
+422 YTTAENN
-429 QPGVEINVLQGERPV
+429 QPGVEINVLQGERPM

-480 LHVNAKEKTSG
+480 LNVTAKEKTSG

-499 NTTTLDKN
+499 NTTTLDKS

-515 AEQNASADKERKEKI
+515 AEQNAAADKARKEKV
-530 EKRNA
+530 EKRNG
-535 LDSLRVQASQ
+535 LDSLRVQALQ

-550 ANAPQEAKDKLKA
+550 TGAAQDAKDKLKA
-563 LADEAEQV
+563 AADEAEEAIR
-571 VNSDD
+571 SDD
-576 DDKISDVQ
+576 DSKIADAQ
-584 KRLEEELR
+584 KKLEEELR
-592 AFMTANQAAGD
+592 TFMTANQQQGQQAD
-603 AGATTAQAEPNQND
+603 AGAAQGAQAKQD
-617 TVDATEQTNSTE
+617 
-629 TGKVSTEKK
+629 
-638 DDVVDA
+638 DDVIDA
-644 DFKPV
+644 DFKPAE

>member
-1 MAKAVGIDL
+1 MPKAVGIDL

-15 VIAVMEGG
+15 VISVMEGG
-23 RPDVIVNAE
+23 RPEVIVNAE
-32 GARTTPSVVAYKGE
+32 GARTTPSVVAYKGD

-71 FIGRRWDEVKEE
+71 FIGRRWDEIKEE
-83 AARSPF
+83 AGRSPF
-89 HVKEGPSGSV
+89 TVKEGPGGSV
-99 RIEVEG
+99 RIEVNG
-105 KDLAPEQV
+105 QDLAPEQV
-113 SAEVLRKLVTDA
+113 SAEVLRKLVNDA
-125 GAKLGQ
+125 SAKLGE
-131 KITDAVITVPA
+131 KIKDVVITVPA

-197 DVTILELGEGVFEVK
+197 DVTILELGDGVFEVK
-212 STSGDTALG
+212 STSGDTHLG
-221 GADFDQHIVDWLAE
+221 GADFDQRIVDWLAG
-235 EFNKEHSFD
+235 EFQKDNSFD

-265 LSNAS
+265 LSNAT

-279 TFDPENR
+279 TFDPETR
-286 TPMHLETTLTRAKF
+286 TPMHLERTLSRAKF
-300 EELTADLLKRVR
+300 EEITADLLRRVR
-312 QPVEQALSD
+312 KPVEQALAD
-321 AKLSASE
+321 AKLDASKIDE
-328 INEIILVG
+328 VILVG

-343 VKRIVQEIT
+343 VKRIVQDLIG
-352 NKTPNE
+352 KAPNE

-380 SSLGDIVLV
+380 SALGDIVLV

-408 ITRNTAVPAKKTEI
+408 ITRNTTVPAKKTEI
-422 YTTADNN
+422 YTTAENN
-429 QPGVEINVLQGERPV
+429 QPGVEINVLQGERPM

-461 MPAGRPQIEVT
+461 MRAGQAQIEVT

-480 LHVNAKEKTSG
+480 LHVTAKEKTSG
-491 KEASIRIE
+491 KESSIRIE
-499 NTTTLDKN
+499 NTTTLDKS

-515 AEQNASADKERKEKI
+515 AEQNAAADKQRREKV
-530 EKRNA
+530 EKRNN
-535 LDSLRVQASQ
+535 LDSLRVQALG

-550 ANAPQEAKDKLKA
+550 EGAAADAKDRLKA
-563 LADEAEQV
+563 AADEAEEAV
-571 VNSDD
+571 RSDD
-576 DDKISDVQ
+576 DARIEAAQ
-584 KRLEEELR
+584 KKLEEELR
-592 AFMTANQAAGD
+592 SFMTAAQGQGQAQGD
-603 AGATTAQAEPNQND
+603 D
-617 TVDATEQTNSTE
+617 TVNL
-629 TGKVSTEKK
+629 GKDKQD
-638 DDVVDA
+638 DDVIDA
-644 DFKPV
+644 DFKPAE

>member
-23 RPDVIVNAE
+23 RPEVIVNAE
-32 GARTTPSVVAYKGE
+32 GARTTPSVIAYKGE
-46 ERLVGQIARRQAALN
+46 ETLVGQIARRQAALN

-89 HVKEGPSGSV
+89 TVKEGPGGSV
-99 RIEVEG
+99 RIEVNG

-113 SAEVLRKLVTDA
+113 SAEVLRKLVGDA
-125 GAKLGQ
+125 SSKLGQ

-149 EATKQAGEIAGLNV
+149 EATRQAGEIAGLNV

-197 DVTILELGEGVFEVK
+197 DVTILELGDGVFEVK
-212 STSGDTALG
+212 STAGDTHLG
-221 GADFDQHIVDWLAE
+221 GADFDHRIVDWLAE
-235 EFNKEHSFD
+235 EFQKEHNFD

-258 AEKAKIE
+258 AEKAKID

-279 TFDPENR
+279 TFDPETR
-286 TPMHLETTLTRAKF
+286 TPMHVEKTLSRAKF
-300 EELTADLLKRVR
+300 EELTADLLRRVR
-312 QPVEQALSD
+312 KPVEQALSD
-321 AKLSASE
+321 AKLSASQ
-328 INEIILVG
+328 INEVILVG

-352 NKTPNE
+352 GKTPNE

-408 ITRNTAVPAKKTEI
+408 ITRNTTVPAKKTEI
-422 YTTADNN
+422 YTTAENN
-429 QPGVEINVLQGERPV
+429 QPGVEINVLQGERPM

-461 MPAGRPQIEVT
+461 MPAGRAQIEVT

-480 LHVNAKEKTSG
+480 LNVTAREKTTG
-491 KEASIRIE
+491 KESSIRIE
-499 NTTTLDKN
+499 NTTTLDKS

-515 AEQNASADKERKEKI
+515 AEQNAAADKARKEKV
-530 EKRNA
+530 EKRNQ
-535 LDSLRVQASQ
+535 LDSLRVQALQ

-550 ANAPQEAKDKLKA
+550 TAASQEAKDKLKA
-563 LADEAEQV
+563 LADEAEEAVQ
-571 VNSDD
+571 SDD
-576 DDKISDVQ
+576 EGKISDVQ

-592 AFMTANQAAGD
+592 TFMTANQSNNEG
-603 AGATTAQAEPNQND
+603 T
-617 TVDATEQTNSTE
+617 ATEA
-629 TGKVSTEKK
+629 KK
-638 DDVVDA
+638 DDDVVDA
-644 DFKPV
+644 DFKPAD

>member
-1 MAKAVGIDL
+1 MPKAVGIDL

-23 RPDVIVNAE
+23 RPEVIVNAE

-71 FIGRRWDEVKEE
+71 FIGRNWNEVKDE

-89 HVKEGPSGSV
+89 TVKEGPSGSV
-99 RIEVEG
+99 RIEVNG

-113 SAEVLRKLVTDA
+113 SAEVLRKMVADA
-125 GAKLGQ
+125 SSKLGVSI
-131 KITDAVITVPA
+131 KDVVITVPA

-177 GLERKGNETVL
+177 GLERKGNETIL

-197 DVTILELGEGVFEVK
+197 DVTILELGDGVFEVK
-212 STSGDTALG
+212 STSGDTHLG
-221 GADFDQHIVDWLAE
+221 GADFDQRIVDWLAG
-235 EFNKEHSFD
+235 EFQKEHSFD

-258 AEKAKIE
+258 SEKAKIE
-265 LSNAS
+265 LSSAS

-279 TFDPENR
+279 TFDPETR
-286 TPMHLETTLTRAKF
+286 TPMHLERTLSRAKF
-300 EELTADLLKRVR
+300 EEMTADLLRRVR
-312 QPVEQALSD
+312 EPVQQALAD
-321 AKLSASE
+321 AKLDASKIDE
-328 INEIILVG
+328 VILVG

-343 VKRIVQEIT
+343 VKRIVQDIIG
-352 NKTPNE
+352 KTPNE

-422 YTTADNN
+422 YTTAENN
-429 QPGVEINVLQGERPV
+429 QPGVEIVVLQGERPM

-461 MPAGRPQIEVT
+461 MPAGRAQIEVT

-480 LHVNAKEKTSG
+480 LHVTAKEKTSG
-491 KEASIRIE
+491 KESSIHIE

-507 DVERMVQE
+507 DVEKMVRE
-515 AEQNASADKERKEKI
+515 AEQNADADKVRREKV

-535 LDSLRVQASQ
+535 LDSLRVQATQ
-545 QIEEN
+545 AIEEN
-550 ANAPQEAKDKLKA
+550 ASADQGLKDKVKA
-563 LADEAEQV
+563 LADEAEEAIRT
-571 VNSDD
+571 DD
-576 DDKISDVQ
+576 DAKIADVQ
-584 KRLEEELR
+584 KRLEEGLREL
-592 AFMTANQAAGD
+592 MTAAQAAPAGEQPGAARKDD
-603 AGATTAQAEPNQND
+603 A
-617 TVDATEQTNSTE
+617 
-629 TGKVSTEKK
+629 
-638 DDVVDA
+638 DVVDA
-644 DFKPV
+644 DFKPAD

>member
-1 MAKAVGIDL
+1 MPKAVGIDL

-23 RPDVIVNAE
+23 RPEVIVNAE
-32 GARTTPSVVAYKGE
+32 GARTTPSVVAYKGD

-71 FIGRRWDEVKEE
+71 FIGRNWNEVKDE

-89 HVKEGPSGSV
+89 TVKEGPSGSV
-99 RIEVEG
+99 RIEVNG

-113 SAEVLRKLVTDA
+113 SAEVLRKMVADA
-125 GAKLGQ
+125 SAKLGVSI
-131 KITDAVITVPA
+131 KDVVITVPA

-177 GLERKGNETVL
+177 GLERKGNETIL

-197 DVTILELGEGVFEVK
+197 DVTILELGDGVFEVK
-212 STSGDTALG
+212 STSGDTHLG
-221 GADFDQHIVDWLAE
+221 GADFDQRIVDWLAG
-235 EFNKEHSFD
+235 EFQKEHNFD

-258 AEKAKIE
+258 SEKAKIE
-265 LSNAS
+265 LSSAS

-279 TFDPENR
+279 TFDPETR
-286 TPMHLETTLTRAKF
+286 TPMHLERTLSRARF
-300 EELTADLLKRVR
+300 EEMTSDLLRRVR
-312 QPVEQALSD
+312 EPVQRALED
-321 AKLSASE
+321 AKLDASKIDE
-328 INEIILVG
+328 VILVG

-343 VKRIVQEIT
+343 VKRIVQDIIG
-352 NKTPNE
+352 KTPNE

-372 QAGIIQGD
+372 QAGIILGD

-422 YTTADNN
+422 YTTAENN
-429 QPGVEINVLQGERPV
+429 QPGVEIVVLQGERPM

-461 MPAGRPQIEVT
+461 MPAGRAQIEVT
-472 FDIDANGI
+472 YDIDANGI
-480 LHVNAKEKTSG
+480 LHVTAKEKTSG
-491 KEASIRIE
+491 KESSIRIE
-499 NTTTLDKN
+499 NTTTLDKT
-507 DVERMVQE
+507 DVEKMVRE
-515 AEQNASADKERKEKI
+515 AEQNADADKVRREKV

-535 LDSLRVQASQ
+535 LDSLRVQATQ
-545 QIEEN
+545 AIEEN
-550 ANAPQEAKDKLKA
+550 ASADQGLKDKVKA
-563 LADEAEQV
+563 LADEAEEAIRT
-571 VNSDD
+571 DD
-576 DDKISDVQ
+576 NAKISDVQ
-584 KRLEEELR
+584 TRLEEGLREL
-592 AFMTANQAAGD
+592 MTAAQAAPAAD
-603 AGATTAQAEPNQND
+603 ASGQSASGQARKA
-617 TVDATEQTNSTE
+617 DA
-629 TGKVSTEKK
+629 
-638 DDVVDA
+638 DVVDA
-644 DFKPV
+644 DFKPAD